1 MDNHVVAAWL
11 EPLDGETCG
20 PDLEY
25 DPAFMELD
33 LAVAGKP
40 ETQFGPAE
48 APDWRLARDLAEQLF
63 GQTRDLRVA
72 MFWARAVVHLEGLE
86 GLPAGLMLMGGLLER
101 HWDGLHPLPDPD
113 DGDAFAR
120 MNVLSGLDAL
130 GGLLGDVRQAQLIV
144 DRRLGALRVRTVEI
158 AREKLAPRADEA
170 VLSRAQIEGT
180 LRDMPDLADRLRTAV
195 EGSLLHLKA
204 LQSQMNERFGDG
216 QAADVKNLREMLNGV
231 QSFLPIEESASPI
244 EELPDPAEGIH
255 DETPRRGSSRGGNSI
270 SEVESREDA
279 VRAIQLVC
287 AYLDRHE
294 PTNPAQLLLRRAE
307 RLIDKDF
314 LQLVRDLAPDA
325 LNEVAK
331 ILGVDPDA
339 VRDAGSY

>member
-1 MDNHVVAAWL
+1 
-11 EPLDGETCG
+11 
-20 PDLEY
+20 
-25 DPAFMELD
+25 MELEQ
-33 LAVAGKP
+33 AVAGKP

-48 APDWRLARDLAEQLF
+48 APDWRLGRDLAEQLF

-72 MFWARAVVHLEGLE
+72 MHWTRAVVHLEGLE
-86 GLPAGLMLMGGLLER
+86 GLPAGLALLHGWLDR
-101 HWDGLHPLPDPD
+101 YWDDLHPRPDPD

-120 MNVLSGLDAL
+120 LSVLASLDAI

-144 DRRLGALRVRTVEI
+144 DRRVSTLRVRTVEI
-158 AREKLAPRADEA
+158 ARDKLAPRADEA
-170 VLSRAQIEGT
+170 VLSRGQIEGT
-180 LRDMPDLADRLRTAV
+180 LRDQPDLAARLATAV
-195 EGSLLHLKA
+195 EEALRHLRALHA
-204 LQSQMNERFGDG
+204 LMNERFGDG
-216 QAADVKNLREMLNGV
+216 QGADTKNLREMLVGV
-231 QSFLPIEESASPI
+231 QSVLPQTDGTPEPTEAHEEPGQPQQAPIASGRTGVFAV
-244 EELPDPAEGIH
+244 D
-255 DETPRRGSSRGGNSI
+255 
-270 SEVESREDA
+270 SREDA

-331 ILGVDPDA
+331 ILGVDPES
-339 VRDAGSY
+339 VRDSGSY